1 MRLSEMA
8 VPIKADGRVI
18 GVIDSEHPDVNF
30 YQPHH
35 LRIVENIAAVCAHKI
50 ARSLSEREKSQ
61 HRKLFS
67 QKPKSRLSGL
77 RSTRRHF
84 SQ

>member
-61 HRKLFS
+61 HRKLFFS
-67 QKPKSRLSGL
+67 ETQIPSFGS